1 MHIIYKYVLQILPL
15 NAGILKKFEKK
26 FQNQGNNFGSFLIKQ
41 YKIRTNPCGLVRKG
55 LIL

>member
-1 MHIIYKYVLQILPL
+1 MLIIYKYVLQILPL